1 MRESP
6 REMDERRAVHSDPG
20 REIVCLQGFFTFSVG
35 SEDGRCECKSLAEAG
50 GDPEKELW
58 ARRHLI

>member
-1 MRESP
+1 MREELSILTLA
-6 REMDERRAVHSDPG
+6 EKLCDAD
-20 REIVCLQGFFTFSVG
+20 CFFTFSVG